1 MLTGYS
7 DLAVAPAQKQVYA
20 ITAGSG
26 RIGVLGYSASL
37 SVVNSYTPANL
48 GVGGTGCRR
57 HGPQPPQVQQQHDH
71 GEHANEHKQDG
82 VATRAHAQT
91 AEREKL
97 QREADER
104 AERLREPTPREL
116 AQAKADK
123 EERAAAHRAHAQ
135 KILAARSRN
144 NG

>member
-1 MLTGYS
+1 MNITITKVLKNEVTVSGQTFSREYVENVMLP
-7 DLAVAPAQKQVYA
+7 LLMAQCGRNNGAKFGVIKAFDEAGLSLKA
-20 ITAGSG
+20 IQEDALTYFETK
-26 RIGVLGYSASL
+26 R
-37 SVVNSYTPANL
+37 
-48 GVGGTGCRR
+48 
-57 HGPQPPQVQQQHDH
+57 VQ
-71 GEHANEHKQDG
+71 K
-82 VATRAHAQT
+82 

-144 NG
+144 NGW

>member
-1 MLTGYS
+1 MKITITKVLKNEVTVSGQTLSREYVENVMLPLLMAQCGRNNGAKFGVIKAFDEAGLSLKAIQEDALTYFETKR
-7 DLAVAPAQKQVYA
+7 AQK
-20 ITAGSG
+20 
-26 RIGVLGYSASL
+26 
-37 SVVNSYTPANL
+37 
-48 GVGGTGCRR
+48 
-57 HGPQPPQVQQQHDH
+57 
-71 GEHANEHKQDG
+71 
-82 VATRAHAQT
+82 

>member
-1 MLTGYS
+1 MNITITKVLKNEVTVSGQTLSREYVENVMLPLLMAQCGRNNGAKFGVIKAFDEAGLSLKAIQEDALTYFETKR
-7 DLAVAPAQKQVYA
+7 AQK
-20 ITAGSG
+20 
-26 RIGVLGYSASL
+26 
-37 SVVNSYTPANL
+37 
-48 GVGGTGCRR
+48 
-57 HGPQPPQVQQQHDH
+57 
-71 GEHANEHKQDG
+71 
-82 VATRAHAQT
+82 

>member
-1 MLTGYS
+1 MNITITKVLKNEVTVSGQTLNREYVENVMLPLLMAQCGRNNGAKFGVIKAFDEAGLSLKAIQEDALTYFETKR
-7 DLAVAPAQKQVYA
+7 AQK
-20 ITAGSG
+20 
-26 RIGVLGYSASL
+26 
-37 SVVNSYTPANL
+37 
-48 GVGGTGCRR
+48 
-57 HGPQPPQVQQQHDH
+57 
-71 GEHANEHKQDG
+71 
-82 VATRAHAQT
+82 

>member
-1 MLTGYS
+1 MKITITKVLKNEVTVSGQTLSREYVENVMLPLLMAQCGRNNGAKFGVIKAFDEAGLSLKAIQEDALTYFETRR
-7 DLAVAPAQKQVYA
+7 AQK
-20 ITAGSG
+20 
-26 RIGVLGYSASL
+26 
-37 SVVNSYTPANL
+37 
-48 GVGGTGCRR
+48 
-57 HGPQPPQVQQQHDH
+57 
-71 GEHANEHKQDG
+71 
-82 VATRAHAQT
+82 

>member
-1 MLTGYS
+1 MNITITKVLKDDVTVSGQSLKREYVENVMLPLLMAQCGRNNGAKFGVIKAFDEAGLSLKAIQEDALTYFETKR
-7 DLAVAPAQKQVYA
+7 AQK
-20 ITAGSG
+20 
-26 RIGVLGYSASL
+26 
-37 SVVNSYTPANL
+37 
-48 GVGGTGCRR
+48 
-57 HGPQPPQVQQQHDH
+57 
-71 GEHANEHKQDG
+71 
-82 VATRAHAQT
+82 

>member
-1 MLTGYS
+1 MNITITKVLKNEVTVSGQTLNREYVENVMLP
-7 DLAVAPAQKQVYA
+7 LLMAQCGRNNGAKFGVIKAFDEAGLSLKA
-20 ITAGSG
+20 ISEDALTYFETK
-26 RIGVLGYSASL
+26 R
-37 SVVNSYTPANL
+37 
-48 GVGGTGCRR
+48 
-57 HGPQPPQVQQQHDH
+57 VQ
-71 GEHANEHKQDG
+71 K
-82 VATRAHAQT
+82 

-135 KILAARSRN
+135 TILAARSRN
-144 NG
+144 NGW

>member
-1 MLTGYS
+1 MNITITKVLKNEVTVSGQTLSREYVENVMLP
-7 DLAVAPAQKQVYA
+7 LLMAQCGRNNGAKFGVVKAFDEAGLSLKA
-20 ITAGSG
+20 ISEDALTYFETK
-26 RIGVLGYSASL
+26 R
-37 SVVNSYTPANL
+37 
-48 GVGGTGCRR
+48 
-57 HGPQPPQVQQQHDH
+57 VQ
-71 GEHANEHKQDG
+71 K
-82 VATRAHAQT
+82 

-144 NG
+144 NGW